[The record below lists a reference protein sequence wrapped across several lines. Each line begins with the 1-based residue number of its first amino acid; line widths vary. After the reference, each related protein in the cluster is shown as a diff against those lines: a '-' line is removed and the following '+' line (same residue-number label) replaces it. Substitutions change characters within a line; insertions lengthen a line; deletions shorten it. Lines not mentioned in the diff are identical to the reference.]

1 MNILSEKEVIYIYT
15 KFNSLEQKKQ
25 ERIINEAM
33 KEFARSGYDRASTN
47 KIIKEADIAKGSLFV
62 YFNNKKELYLFLL
75 DYISEAVSKIYD
87 EVDWT
92 ETDILKRIWGIGL
105 VKLKFYKKYPQA
117 FDFLK
122 AASHENAAEVK
133 SEIDKMSKANFEILF
148 KRFYEDMDLTK
159 FRDDI
164 DIEAAISVMNWTITG
179 FAQQQV
185 DRLSS
190 SDEIS
195 MDVLEEWQKYLA
207 FLNQCFYKKEE
218 NNEKANKGQD

>member
-1 MNILSEKEVIYIYT
+1 MDFIYT
-15 KFNSLEQKKQ
+15 KFYSLEQKKQ

-47 KIIKEADIAKGSLFV
+47 EIIKEANIAKGSLFV

-92 ETDILKRIWGIGL
+92 ETDILKRIWDVGL
-105 VKLKFYKKYPQA
+105 IKLKFYKKYPQA

-122 AASHENAAEVK
+122 AASHENASEVK
-133 SEIDKMSKANFEILF
+133 SEIDKMSKANFEIAF
-148 KRFYEDMDLTK
+148 KRFYKDTDLAK
-159 FRDDI
+159 FSDDI
-164 DIEAAISVMNWTITG
+164 DIETAISVINWTMTG
-179 FAQQQV
+179 FAQQQA
-185 DRLSS
+185 DRLNS

-195 MDVLEEWQKYLA
+195 MDVLGEWQKYLA
-207 FLNQCFYKKEE
+207 FLKQCFYKKEE
-218 NNEKANKGQD
+218 K

>member
-1 MNILSEKEVIYIYT
+1 MIFIYT
-15 KFNSLEQKKQ
+15 KFYSLEQKKQ

-33 KEFARSGYDRASTN
+33 KEFARSGYNRASTN
-47 KIIKEADIAKGSLFV
+47 EIIREADIAKGSLFV

-92 ETDILKRIWGIGL
+92 ETDILKRIWDLGFI
-105 VKLKFYKKYPQA
+105 KLKFYKKYPQA

-122 AASHENAAEVK
+122 AASHENSAEVK
-133 SEIDKMSKANFEILF
+133 QEIAKMSKANFEIAF
-148 KRFYEDMDLTK
+148 KRLYKDTDLTK

-164 DIEAAISVMNWTITG
+164 DIEAAISVINWTMTG
-179 FAQQQV
+179 FAQQQT

-195 MDVLEEWQKYLA
+195 MDVFEEWQKYLA
-207 FLNQCFYKKEE
+207 FFKRCFYKKEE
-218 NNEKANKGQD
+218 K

>member
-1 MNILSEKEVIYIYT
+1 M
-15 KFNSLEQKKQ
+15 EQKKQ

-47 KIIKEADIAKGSLFV
+47 EIIKEANIAKGSLFV

-92 ETDILKRIWGIGL
+92 ETDILKRIWDVGL
-105 VKLKFYKKYPQA
+105 IKLKFYKKYPQA

-122 AASHENAAEVK
+122 AASHENASEVK
-133 SEIDKMSKANFEILF
+133 SEIDKMSKANFEIAF
-148 KRFYEDMDLTK
+148 KRFYKDTDLAK
-159 FRDDI
+159 FSDDI
-164 DIEAAISVMNWTITG
+164 DIETAISVINWTMTG
-179 FAQQQV
+179 FAQQQA
-185 DRLSS
+185 DRLNS

-195 MDVLEEWQKYLA
+195 MDVLGEWQKYLA
-207 FLNQCFYKKEE
+207 FLKQCFYKKEE
-218 NNEKANKGQD
+218 K